1 MRDPDTPL
9 NDNVEHENG
18 IGMVILIE
26 DKEHIAPQEDA
37 KKLSAE
43 TGFPIVKRPS
53 HTASKRSNS
62 ASTKNKGMSKKG
74 HKTVKQNS
82 KGKVA
87 PSASEEVSEWQ
98 LVYTTE
104 GLVLRLSNEPSWGD
118 IMVDFNSAALNYRKQ
133 HGGGR
138 NEALAKAIGIKGKDA
153 LSVID
158 CTAGMGNDSFVMASV
173 GAHVTML
180 ERSPVIAALLEDALK
195 RIDGILELSERLSLV
210 KSDATDYLLSKGES
224 KGESNGE
231 KKDPKCLADVIYLDP
246 MFPHKKK
253 SALVKKEMRAFQ
265 QLLGA
270 DMDSARLLEAALN
283 YAGKRVVVKRP
294 GYAEPIEL
302 KSGRKPNTAIESKKH
317 RFDVYIQH

>member
-1 MRDPDTPL
+1 MHDPDTPE
-9 NDNVEHENG
+9 NDDIEHANG
-18 IGMVILIE
+18 IGIVILIE
-26 DKEHIAPQEDA
+26 DKDHIAPQEDA

-43 TGFPIVKRPS
+43 TGFPIVNRRS
-53 HTASKRSNS
+53 HAALKKSNS
-62 ASTKNKGMSKKG
+62 SSAKNKSVNKKR
-74 HKTVKQNS
+74 HKTAKQNNRS
-82 KGKVA
+82 DTA
-87 PSASEEVSEWQ
+87 TSASEEVSEWQ

-104 GLVLRLSNEPSWGD
+104 GLALRLSNEPSWGD
-118 IMVDFNSAALNYRKQ
+118 IIVDFNSAALNYRKQ

-195 RIDGILELSERLSLV
+195 RIDDIPELSERLSLV
-210 KSDATDYLLSKGES
+210 KTDATDYLVSKGES
-224 KGESNGE
+224 KG
-231 KKDPKCLADVIYLDP
+231 KKNDAKCLADVIYLDP

-294 GYAEPIEL
+294 GYAEPIQL
-302 KSGRKPNTAIESKKH
+302 KSGRRPNTAIESKKH

>member
-1 MRDPDTPL
+1 MHDPDAPL
-9 NDNVEHENG
+9 DGNDERNNS

-43 TGFPIVKRPS
+43 TGIPIVKRGSPAALKKS
-53 HTASKRSNS
+53 SSATA
-62 ASTKNKGMSKKG
+62 KNKSTNKKS
-74 HKTVKQNS
+74 HKAVKQNS
-82 KGKVA
+82 KADTKTSV
-87 PSASEEVSEWQ
+87 SNEVSEWQ

-104 GLVLRLSNEPSWGD
+104 GLALRLSNEPSWSD

-180 ERSPVIAALLEDALK
+180 ERSPVIGALLEDALK
-195 RIDGILELSERLSLV
+195 RINGIPDLSERLSLV
-210 KSDATDYLLSKGES
+210 KTDATDYLLARGR
-224 KGESNGE
+224 
-231 KKDPKCLADVIYLDP
+231 KDDVKRLADVIYLDP

-270 DMDSARLLEAALN
+270 DMDSARLLEVALN

-294 GYAEPIEL
+294 SYAEPIQL
-302 KSGRKPNTAIESKKH
+302 ASGRKPNTAIESKKH

>member
-1 MRDPDTPL
+1 MHDPDTPSDG
-9 NDNVEHENG
+9 NNERSNG

-26 DKEHIAPQEDA
+26 DTDHIAPQEDA
-37 KKLSAE
+37 KKLSTE
-43 TGFPIVKRPS
+43 TGFPIVKRGSP
-53 HTASKRSNS
+53 AALKKSKNGKAKSNS
-62 ASTKNKGMSKKG
+62 TNKKG
-74 HKTVKQNS
+74 HKATKKTSN
-82 KGKVA
+82 GDTA
-87 PSASEEVSEWQ
+87 TSASEDVSEWQ

-104 GLVLRLSNEPSWGD
+104 GLALRLSNEPSWGD

-180 ERSPVIAALLEDALK
+180 ERSPVIAALLADALK
-195 RIDGILELSERLSLV
+195 RIDDIPELSERLSLV
-210 KSDATDYLLSKGES
+210 KTDATDYLVNRGSKNDTKS
-224 KGESNGE
+224 
-231 KKDPKCLADVIYLDP
+231 PADVIYLDP

-270 DMDSARLLEAALN
+270 DMDSARLLEVALN

-294 GYAEPIEL
+294 SYAEPIQL
-302 KSGRKPNTAIESKKH
+302 ASGRKPNTAIESKKH

>member
-1 MRDPDTPL
+1 MPDPDSNTKL
-9 NDNVEHENG
+9 NNTVEHANS

-26 DKEHIAPQEDA
+26 DKERIAPQEDA

-43 TGFPIVKRPS
+43 TGFPIVKRWPNF
-53 HTASKRSNS
+53 ALKRSNS
-62 ASTKNKGMSKKG
+62 PTAKNKSTSKKAY
-74 HKTVKQNS
+74 KTTKKNNKDDTVI
-82 KGKVA
+82 
-87 PSASEEVSEWQ
+87 SASDELSEWQ

-104 GLVLRLSNEPSWGD
+104 GLALRLSNEPSWGD
-118 IMVDFNSAALNYRKQ
+118 IIVDFNSAALNYRKQ

-138 NEALAKAIGIKGKDA
+138 NEALAKAIGMKGKDA

-195 RIDGILELSERLSLV
+195 RIDGIAELSKRLVLV
-210 KSDATDYLLSKGES
+210 KTDATDYLVSRGAK
-224 KGESNGE
+224 N
-231 KKDPKCLADVIYLDP
+231 DTQVLADVIYLDP

-270 DMDSARLLEAALN
+270 DMDSARLLEVALN

-294 GYAEPIEL
+294 SYAEPIQL
-302 KSGRKPNTAIESKKH
+302 ASGRKPNTAIESKKH

>member
-1 MRDPDTPL
+1 MEMREPDTSL
-9 NDNVEHENG
+9 NENIEHENG

-26 DKEHIAPQEDA
+26 DKDHIAPQEDA

-43 TGFPIVKRPS
+43 TGFPIVKRWS
-53 HTASKRSNS
+53 HAALKRSKS
-62 ASTKNKGMSKKG
+62 TSTKNKSVNKKG
-74 HKTVKQNS
+74 QKTAKQNS
-82 KGKVA
+82 KGDTA
-87 PSASEEVSEWQ
+87 TSEEVSEWQ

-104 GLVLRLSNEPSWGD
+104 GLALRLSNEPSWGD

-153 LSVID
+153 LTVID

-195 RIDGILELSERLSLV
+195 RIDGIPELSERLSLV
-210 KSDATDYLLSKGES
+210 KTDATDYLLSKGES
-224 KGESNGE
+224 KGE
-231 KKDPKCLADVIYLDP
+231 KKDAKCLADVIYLDP